1 MNIKKEIKKLLYKY
15 LNPKQKIQRIIKKPN
30 YVKLSLKDYKYWYK
44 ENLKLAEELKLKYK
58 NGDKIKVAFLVHW
71 TSSWSSEIIMQK
83 MLQNPLFEVSIIVAP
98 TTIYNDERMRIVYN
112 QNLAE
117 IKEKYSQKVEI
128 REALDI
134 KTGKIIDKLEDC
146 QIVFIPSNDEKI
158 EFAEY
163 KIYNILQKKILAC
176 YVCYSY
182 YAVKN
187 DAILSD
193 TYNLCWKVFVEN
205 ELNLEDLRQ
214 RQPLQGLNANVTG
227 YPKCDLFENLIRES
241 SNRKKIIIAPH
252 HSINGFG
259 LQSQFL
265 KYSELFLKLPEL
277 YPDID
282 FIFRPHPLLYDTLVQ
297 PQYWGEEKTKKYYE
311 QISSYKN
318 CVYDTEP
325 EYYQSFVNSHGII
338 HDCGSFLPEY
348 MFSENPPCYLLKN
361 KDVIDEYFGDLGKKC
376 LEHCYLAFN
385 KNEIINY
392 IENIV
397 IKEQDTMKNERKY
410 FAENVL
416 KYNFPKASF
425 AVIEN
430 ILNSLNIKEEIK

>member
-71 TSSWSSEIIMQK
+71 TSSWSSECIMQK
-83 MLQNPLFEVSIIVAP
+83 MMVDSVFEVSIIVAP
-98 TTIYNDERMRIVYN
+98 VTIYNDERMRIVYN

-134 KTGKIIDKLEDC
+134 KTGKIIDRLEDC

-158 EFAEY
+158 EFPEY
-163 KIYNILQKKILAC
+163 KIYNILKNKILPC
-176 YVCYSY
+176 YVCYAY
-182 YAVKN
+182 YAVK
-187 DAILSD
+187 DDGIYSD

-205 ELNLEDLRQ
+205 KLNLKDLEQ
-214 RQPLQGLNANVTG
+214 RQPLKGANAVVSG
-227 YPKCDLFENLIRES
+227 YPKADLFYGLKKS
-241 SNRKKIIIAPH
+241 VSNRKKIIIAPH
-252 HSINGFG
+252 HSIHGYG

-297 PQYWGEEKTKKYYE
+297 PQYWGEEKTKLYY
-311 QISSYKN
+311 QKMSSYRN
-318 CVYDTEP
+318 CIYDTTSD
-325 EYYQSFVNSHGII
+325 YYQTFIDSDGII

-348 MFSENPPCYLLKN
+348 LFTENPPCYLLRDEN
-361 KDVIDEYFGDLGKKC
+361 VVDEYFGKFGKEC
-376 LEHCYLAFN
+376 LANYYCAFN
-385 KNEIINY
+385 KDEITNY
-392 IENIV
+392 IENVVILENDPMKKARENFAKNIV
-397 IKEQDTMKNERKY
+397 
-410 FAENVL
+410 
-416 KYNFPKASF
+416 KYNFPKATNTI
-425 AVIEN
+425 VEY
-430 ILNSLNIKEEIK
+430 IKYNKE